1 MIWSYNLI
9 TFKYVRWRNFLSTG
23 NNFTEIQLDRSPT
36 TLIIG
41 ENGAGKSTILDA
53 LCFGLFNKPFR
64 NISKKQ
70 LVNSVNTGST
80 EVEVEFSVG
89 SKEVKI
95 VRSIK
100 PNKFEVYVNDI
111 MINQDANA
119 RDYQK
124 YLEQQIMG
132 LNYRSFTQVVIL
144 GSSTFVPFMQLPTK
158 ARREVVEDILDI
170 KVFSLMNFLL
180 KHKTKELNE
189 EIRNVEYQ
197 FDLTRE
203 KVSLQEKFI
212 AEVVNNKSSIITE
225 NKQKVADNVS
235 TIESKKTDITAL
247 EAESDELSIDTEE
260 KIKIEQKLKKLTQ
273 TEAALK
279 NRKSEHD
286 RQIQFFKDNDECPT
300 CEQSITDATKQT
312 QIESRG
318 TKIREIENGITD
330 LQRMETE
337 EQSRLDLVL
346 QNLDAIR
353 NNDVEIAKI
362 RSSISELERFNQK
375 LQQDIESYEKGQ
387 VSDEDRTKLSELKAQ
402 IKLIDEQKSKLNEDK
417 FYVDIAKNLLQDSG
431 IKTKIV
437 KQYLPIM
444 NKLVNTY
451 LSSMDFFVQ
460 FHLDENFNETIKS
473 RFRDEFSYASFSEGE
488 KMRIDLALLFTWRA
502 VAKMKNSTNTNLLI
516 LDEIFDSSLDGTGT
530 DDFLKILNTF
540 HDQNVFVISHKQ
552 DMLFDK
558 FRSVVKFEKV
568 KNFSRIAS

>member
-1 MIWSYNLI
+1 MII
-9 TFKYVRWRNFLSTG
+9 FKKVRWKNFLSTG
-23 NNFTEIQLDRSPT
+23 NQFTEIELDRSPT

-64 NISKKQ
+64 NIAKKQ
-70 LVNSVNTGST
+70 LVNSVNNGSSV
-80 EVEVEFSVG
+80 VEVEFSVG
-89 SKEVKI
+89 TKEVKV
-95 VRSIK
+95 VRGIK
-100 PNKFEVYVNDI
+100 PNSFEVYVNGN

-124 YLEQQIMG
+124 HLEQQIMG

-170 KVFSLMNFLL
+170 KIFSLMNFLL
-180 KHKTKELNE
+180 KNKTKELNE
-189 EIRNVEYQ
+189 ETRNVQYEY
-197 FDLTRE
+197 DLTKE
-203 KVSLQEKFI
+203 KINLQEKFI
-212 AEVVNNKSSIITE
+212 KEVVNNKSEIIAE
-225 NKQKVADNVS
+225 NQQKVFDNNF
-235 TIESKKTDITAL
+235 TINSRKEDIVGL
-247 EAESDELSIDTEE
+247 EQEKDKLSYDAEEQARL
-260 KIKIEQKLKKLTQ
+260 EQKINKLSK
-273 TEAALK
+273 TEAALQ
-279 NRKSEHD
+279 NRKDNHD

-318 TKIREIENGITD
+318 TKVGEITEGLRQLEELENA
-330 LQRMETE
+330 EK
-337 EQSRLDLVL
+337 SKLDVIIS
-346 QNLDAIR
+346 NLEAIR
-353 NNDVEIAKI
+353 HHDVEIAKI
-362 RSSISELERFNQK
+362 RASIKEMESFNEK
-375 LQQDIESYEKGQ
+375 LKKDIETYEKGQ
-387 VSDEDRTKLSELKAQ
+387 VSDDDKEKLLKLKG
-402 IKLIDEQKSKLNEDK
+402 KLEHVEEQKSKLTEDK
-417 FYVDIAKNLLQDSG
+417 FYIDVARNLLQDTG
-431 IKTKIV
+431 IKTKII

-451 LSSMDFFVQ
+451 LSSMDFFVN
-460 FHLDENFNETIKS
+460 FNIDENFNETIKS

-502 VAKMKNSTNTNLLI
+502 IAKMKNSTNTNLLI

-558 FRSVVKFEKV
+558 FRSIVKFEKV
-568 KNFSRIAS
+568 KNFSRISKD

>member
-1 MIWSYNLI
+1 MI
-9 TFKYVRWRNFLSTG
+9 TFKYVRWKNFLSTG

-64 NISKKQ
+64 NISKSQ
-70 LVNSVNTGST
+70 LVNSVNGSASI
-80 EVEVEFSVG
+80 VEVEFIVG
-89 SKEVKI
+89 GKNVKVI
-95 VRSIK
+95 RGIK
-100 PNKFEVYVNDI
+100 PNKFEVYVNDN

-124 YLEQQIMG
+124 HLEQQILG

-144 GSSTFVPFMQLPTK
+144 GSSTFVPFMQLSTK

-180 KHKTKELNE
+180 KNKNKELNE

-197 FDLTRE
+197 YDLTSE
-203 KVSLQEKFI
+203 KITLQEKFI
-212 AEVVNNKSSIITE
+212 KNVVDNKSVIITE
-225 NKQKVADNVS
+225 NKQKISDNNS
-235 TIESKKTDITAL
+235 TINSRKEEIKSFEKDKSDL
-247 EAESDELSIDTEE
+247 SFDAEI
-260 KIKIEQKLKKLTQ
+260 KIKTEQKLKKLSQ
-273 TEAALK
+273 TEAALQ

-286 RQIQFFKDNDECPT
+286 RQIQFFQNNDECPT

-312 QIESRG
+312 QTELR
-318 TKIREIENGITD
+318 TAKIGELDTAIDSCKTLERAEQDRLNTILID
-330 LQRMETE
+330 LET
-337 EQSRLDLVL
+337 
-346 QNLDAIR
+346 IR
-353 NNDVEIAKI
+353 QHDVEIAKI
-362 RSSISELERFNQK
+362 RSSIIELEKFNVK
-375 LQQDIESYEKGQ
+375 LQKDIEAYEAG
-387 VSDEDRTKLSELKAQ
+387 SISEDDKSKLDELKGK
-402 IKLIDEQKSKLNEDK
+402 IKYINEQKSKLNEDR
-417 FYVDIAKNLLQDSG
+417 FYIDVARNLLQDSG

-451 LSSMDFFVQ
+451 LSSMDFFVN
-460 FHLDENFNETIKS
+460 FNIDENFQETIKS

-540 HDQNVFVISHKQ
+540 NDQNVFVISHKQ

-558 FRSVVKFEKV
+558 FRSIIQFKKE
-568 KNFSRIAS
+568 KNFSHLVV

>member
-1 MIWSYNLI
+1 M
-9 TFKYVRWRNFLSTG
+9 
-23 NNFTEIQLDRSPT
+23 DRSPT

-53 LCFGLFNKPFR
+53 LCFTLFNKPFR

-70 LVNSVNTGST
+70 LINSVNGGST

-89 SKEVKI
+89 KKEVKV

-100 PNKFEVYVNDI
+100 PNKFEIWVNGVE
-111 MINQDANA
+111 INQAANA
-119 RDYQK
+119 RDHQK

-132 LNYRSFTQVVIL
+132 LNFRSFTQVVIL

-170 KVFSLMNFLL
+170 KIFSLMNFLL
-180 KHKTKELNE
+180 KHKTKELND
-189 EIRNVEYQ
+189 EIRNVDYQ
-197 FDLTRE
+197 FDLTKE
-203 KVSLQEKFI
+203 KVALQEKFI
-212 AEVVNNKSSIITE
+212 AEVVNNKSTIITE
-225 NKQKVADNVS
+225 NKAKVSENEQ
-235 TIESKKTDITAL
+235 TITSKQEEIITL
-247 EAESDELSIDTEE
+247 ENKKVELSYDAEEQTKIEE
-260 KIKIEQKLKKLTQ
+260 KLRKLSK
-273 TEAALK
+273 TEAALQNK
-279 NRKSEHD
+279 RGEHD
-286 RQIQFFKDNDECPT
+286 RQIKFFQNNDECPT
-300 CEQSITDATKQT
+300 CEQTITDTTKQT
-312 QIESRG
+312 QIESRT
-318 TKIREIENGITD
+318 TKIGELETAIGDID
-330 LQRMETE
+330 RMESE
-337 EQSRLDLVL
+337 EQSRLDKILEAL
-346 QNLDAIR
+346 TTIR
-353 NNDVEIAKI
+353 EHDVEIAKI
-362 RSSISELERFNQK
+362 RSSISELESFNVK
-375 LQQDIESYEKGQ
+375 LQKDIETYESGS
-387 VSDEDRTKLSELKAQ
+387 VSDEDRERLVELKTQ

-417 FYVDIAKNLLQDSG
+417 FYIDIAKNLLQDTG

-502 VAKMKNSTNTNLLI
+502 IAKMKNSTNTNLLI

-558 FRSVVKFEKV
+558 FRSVIKFEKV

>member
-1 MIWSYNLI
+1 LI
-9 TFKYVRWRNFLSTG
+9 TFKYVRWKNFLSTG

-64 NISKKQ
+64 NISKSQ
-70 LVNSVNTGST
+70 LVNSVNGSASI
-80 EVEVEFSVG
+80 VEIEFIVG
-89 SKEVKI
+89 GKNVKVI
-95 VRSIK
+95 RGIK
-100 PNKFEVYVNDI
+100 PNKFEVYVNDN

-124 YLEQQIMG
+124 HLEQQILG

-144 GSSTFVPFMQLPTK
+144 GSSTFVPFMQLSTK

-180 KHKTKELNE
+180 KNKNKELNE

-197 FDLTRE
+197 YDLTSE
-203 KVSLQEKFI
+203 KITLQEKFI
-212 AEVVNNKSSIITE
+212 KDVVDNKSVIITE
-225 NKQKVADNVS
+225 NKQKISDNNS
-235 TIESKKTDITAL
+235 TINSRKEEIESFEKAKSDLSFDAEVQIKT
-247 EAESDELSIDTEE
+247 
-260 KIKIEQKLKKLTQ
+260 EQKLKKLSK
-273 TEAALK
+273 TEAALQ
-279 NRKSEHD
+279 NRKAEHD
-286 RQIQFFKDNDECPT
+286 RQIQFFQNNDECPT
-300 CEQSITDATKQT
+300 CEQPITDATKQT
-312 QIESRG
+312 QIESRN
-318 TKIREIENGITD
+318 TKIGELDTAIDSCKTLERAEQDRLSTILID
-330 LQRMETE
+330 LET
-337 EQSRLDLVL
+337 
-346 QNLDAIR
+346 IR
-353 NNDVEIAKI
+353 QHDVEIAKI
-362 RSSISELERFNQK
+362 RSSIIELEKFNVK
-375 LQQDIESYEKGQ
+375 LQKDIEAYEVG
-387 VSDEDRTKLSELKAQ
+387 SISEDDKSKLDELKGK
-402 IKLIDEQKSKLNEDK
+402 IKYINEQKSKLNEDR
-417 FYVDIAKNLLQDSG
+417 FYIDVSRNLLQDSG

-451 LSSMDFFVQ
+451 LSSMDFFVN
-460 FHLDENFNETIKS
+460 FNIDENFQETIKS

-540 HDQNVFVISHKQ
+540 NDQNVFVISHKQ
-552 DMLFDK
+552 DILFDK
-558 FRSVVKFEKV
+558 FRSVIQFKKE
-568 KNFSRIAS
+568 KNFSHLVV

>member
-1 MIWSYNLI
+1 VI
-9 TFKYVRWRNFLSTG
+9 TFKYVRWKNFLSTG

-64 NISKKQ
+64 NISKSQ
-70 LVNSVNTGST
+70 LVNSVNGSASI
-80 EVEVEFSVG
+80 VEVEFIVG
-89 SKEVKI
+89 GKNVKVI
-95 VRSIK
+95 RGIK
-100 PNKFEVYVNDI
+100 PNKFEVYVNDN

-124 YLEQQIMG
+124 HLEQQILG

-144 GSSTFVPFMQLPTK
+144 GSSTFVPFMQLSTK

-180 KHKTKELNE
+180 KNKNKELNE

-197 FDLTRE
+197 YDLTSE
-203 KVSLQEKFI
+203 KITLQEKFI
-212 AEVVNNKSSIITE
+212 KNVVDNKSVIITE
-225 NKQKVADNVS
+225 NKQKISDNNS
-235 TIESKKTDITAL
+235 TINSRKEEIKSFEKDKSDL
-247 EAESDELSIDTEE
+247 SFDAEI
-260 KIKIEQKLKKLTQ
+260 KIKTEQKLKKLSQ
-273 TEAALK
+273 TEAALQ
-279 NRKSEHD
+279 NRKAEHD
-286 RQIQFFKDNDECPT
+286 RQIQFFQNNDECPT

-312 QIESRG
+312 QTELR
-318 TKIREIENGITD
+318 TAKIGELDTAIDSCKTLERAEQDRLNTILIN
-330 LQRMETE
+330 LET
-337 EQSRLDLVL
+337 
-346 QNLDAIR
+346 IR
-353 NNDVEIAKI
+353 QHDVEIAKI
-362 RSSISELERFNQK
+362 RSSIIELEKFNVK
-375 LQQDIESYEKGQ
+375 LQKDIEAYEAG
-387 VSDEDRTKLSELKAQ
+387 SISEDDKSKLDELKGK
-402 IKLIDEQKSKLNEDK
+402 IKYINEQKSKLNEDR
-417 FYVDIAKNLLQDSG
+417 FYIDVARNLLQDSG

-451 LSSMDFFVQ
+451 LSSMDFFVN
-460 FHLDENFNETIKS
+460 FNIDENFQETIKS

-540 HDQNVFVISHKQ
+540 SDQNVFVISHKQ

-558 FRSVVKFEKV
+558 FRSVIQFKKE
-568 KNFSRIAS
+568 KNFSKVA

>member
-1 MIWSYNLI
+1 VI
-9 TFKYVRWRNFLSTG
+9 TFKYVRWKNFLSTG

-64 NISKKQ
+64 SISKSQ
-70 LVNSVNTGST
+70 LVNSVNGSASI
-80 EVEVEFSVG
+80 VEVEFIVG
-89 SKEVKI
+89 GKNVKVI
-95 VRSIK
+95 RGIK
-100 PNKFEVYVNDI
+100 PNKFEVYVNDN

-124 YLEQQIMG
+124 HLEQQILG

-144 GSSTFVPFMQLPTK
+144 GSSTFVPFMQLSTK

-180 KHKTKELNE
+180 KNKNKELNE

-197 FDLTRE
+197 YDLTSE
-203 KVSLQEKFI
+203 KITLQEKFI
-212 AEVVNNKSSIITE
+212 KNVVDNKSVIITE
-225 NKQKVADNVS
+225 NKQKISDNNS
-235 TIESKKTDITAL
+235 TINSRKEEIKSFEKDKSDL
-247 EAESDELSIDTEE
+247 SFDAEI
-260 KIKIEQKLKKLTQ
+260 KIKTEQKLKKLSQ
-273 TEAALK
+273 TEAALQ
-279 NRKSEHD
+279 NRKAEHD
-286 RQIQFFKDNDECPT
+286 RQIQFFQNNDECPT
-300 CEQSITDATKQT
+300 CEQSITTATKQT
-312 QIESRG
+312 QTELR
-318 TKIREIENGITD
+318 TAKIGELDTAIDSCKTLERAEQDRLNTILID
-330 LQRMETE
+330 LET
-337 EQSRLDLVL
+337 
-346 QNLDAIR
+346 IR
-353 NNDVEIAKI
+353 QHDVEIAKI
-362 RSSISELERFNQK
+362 RSSIIELEKFNVK
-375 LQQDIESYEKGQ
+375 LQKDIEAYEAG
-387 VSDEDRTKLSELKAQ
+387 SISEDDKSKLDELKGK
-402 IKLIDEQKSKLNEDK
+402 IKYINEQKSKLNEDR
-417 FYVDIAKNLLQDSG
+417 FYIDVSRNLLQDSG

-451 LSSMDFFVQ
+451 LSSMDFFVN
-460 FHLDENFNETIKS
+460 FNIDENFQETIKS

-540 HDQNVFVISHKQ
+540 SDQNVFVISHKQ

-558 FRSVVKFEKV
+558 FRSIIQFKKE
-568 KNFSRIAS
+568 KNFSHLVV

>member
-1 MIWSYNLI
+1 MI
-9 TFKYVRWRNFLSTG
+9 TFKYVRWKNFLSTG

-64 NISKKQ
+64 NISKSQ
-70 LVNSVNTGST
+70 LVNSVNGSASI
-80 EVEVEFSVG
+80 VEVEFIVG
-89 SKEVKI
+89 GKNVKVI
-95 VRSIK
+95 RGIK
-100 PNKFEVYVNDI
+100 PNKFEVYVNDN

-124 YLEQQIMG
+124 HLEQQILG

-144 GSSTFVPFMQLPTK
+144 GSSTFVPFMQLSTK

-180 KHKTKELNE
+180 KNKNKELNE

-197 FDLTRE
+197 YDLTSE
-203 KVSLQEKFI
+203 KINLQEKFI
-212 AEVVNNKSSIITE
+212 KNVVDNKSVIITE
-225 NKQKVADNVS
+225 NKQKISDNNS
-235 TIESKKTDITAL
+235 TINSRKEEIKSFEKAKSDL
-247 EAESDELSIDTEE
+247 SFDAEV
-260 KIKIEQKLKKLTQ
+260 KIKTEQKLKKLSK
-273 TEAALK
+273 TEAALQ
-279 NRKSEHD
+279 NRKAEHD
-286 RQIQFFKDNDECPT
+286 RQIQFFQNNDECPT

-312 QIESRG
+312 QTELR
-318 TKIREIENGITD
+318 TAKIGELDTAIDSCKTLERTEQDRLNTILID
-330 LQRMETE
+330 LET
-337 EQSRLDLVL
+337 
-346 QNLDAIR
+346 IR
-353 NNDVEIAKI
+353 QHDVEIAKI
-362 RSSISELERFNQK
+362 RSSIIELEKFNVK
-375 LQQDIESYEKGQ
+375 LQKDIEAYEAG
-387 VSDEDRTKLSELKAQ
+387 SISEDDKSKLDELKGK
-402 IKLIDEQKSKLNEDK
+402 IKYINEQKSKLNEDR
-417 FYVDIAKNLLQDSG
+417 FYIDVSRNLLQDSG

-451 LSSMDFFVQ
+451 LSSMDFFVN
-460 FHLDENFNETIKS
+460 FNIDENFQETIKS

-552 DMLFDK
+552 DILFDK
-558 FRSVVKFEKV
+558 FRSVVQFKKE
-568 KNFSRIAS
+568 KNFSHLVM